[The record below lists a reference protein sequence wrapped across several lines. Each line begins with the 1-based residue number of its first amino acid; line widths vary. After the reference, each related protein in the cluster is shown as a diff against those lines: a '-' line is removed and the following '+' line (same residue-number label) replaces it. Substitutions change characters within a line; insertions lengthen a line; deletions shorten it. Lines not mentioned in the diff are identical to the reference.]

1 MHVRDSVSHAHLCFA
16 AVRPSCGPD
25 GRPPRQ
31 IGKIV
36 DVVGRF
42 FGANPTC
49 RFGFHSESAEL
60 NAEGVKIFL

>member
-1 MHVRDSVSHAHLCFA
+1 MHVCDRVCRGSRRFNFVHSA
-16 AVRPSCGPD
+16 CGPD